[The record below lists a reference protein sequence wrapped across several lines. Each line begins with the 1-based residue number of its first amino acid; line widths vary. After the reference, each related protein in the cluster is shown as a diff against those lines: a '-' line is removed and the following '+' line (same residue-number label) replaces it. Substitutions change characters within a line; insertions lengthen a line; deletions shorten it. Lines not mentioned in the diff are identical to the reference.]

1 MNLTQ
6 IETLVNPL
14 QTIASLIV
22 IVGMEHERVD
32 LIYIY
37 MCHREFTEEIL
48 WGMEDVQG

>member
-14 QTIASLIV
+14 QIIASLIV

-32 LIYIY
+32 LIYI